1 MIPIL
6 KVSPSAMV
14 SRRRHIERTK
24 RVPEDKS
31 KVVILLPLLAQL
43 QESTLASL
51 RVEKV
56 DHKAVDLGLIIEAT
70 LDTQST
76 GEENALMRGRV
87 REGREVG
94 GGVGIGLDTALVR
107 VVLQIRMVVEV
118 RHRFWGNQAGLGV

>member
-56 DHKAVDLGLIIEAT
+56 DHKAVDLGLIIEAA

-76 GEENALMRGRV
+76 GKENALMRGRV

-107 VVLQIRMVVEV
+107 VVLQAVLHV
-118 RHRFWGNQAGLGV
+118 